1 MPHTIYSRTPA
12 GGHYG
17 SCGSCGVSCGCAP
30 CKAQYGAMDADGIA
44 ALQKKVLI
52 SVPVL
57 LGVIGFVMYLAVKLE
72 N

>member
-1 MPHTIYSRTPA
+1 
-12 GGHYG
+12 
-17 SCGSCGVSCGCAP
+17 
-30 CKAQYGAMDADGIA
+30 MDADGIA

>member
-1 MPHTIYSRTPA
+1 M
-12 GGHYG
+12 
-17 SCGSCGVSCGCAP
+17 SCGCAP